1 VVVANILAFV
11 LIQFAPQIVGSLA
24 KSEQA
29 RLILSGILCEQY
41 DAVKAA
47 FEAQGL
53 VESDSIRIENWRT
66 GLFKHV

>member
-1 VVVANILAFV
+1 VTVS
-11 LIQFAPQIVGSLA
+11 PS
-24 KSEQA
+24 
-29 RLILSGILCEQY
+29 LILSGILCEQY

-66 GLFKHV
+66 GLFKRV